1 MAIKD
6 NLVDIENK
14 LVNYNAKLL
23 PVVKNR
29 KVEEVKVSAEETERL
44 NQIVYKM
51 MAKNCDH
58 PDDYF
63 LELVHERGHA
73 DWFLDGKEAKKHGLA
88 SHLRLPTLEIDID
101 VKIKMR

>member
-1 MAIKD
+1 MIHDVSSMAWG
-6 NLVDIENK
+6 
-14 LVNYNAKLL
+14 
-23 PVVKNR
+23 
-29 KVEEVKVSAEETERL
+29 KVEEVKVSAQETERL

-63 LELVHERGHA
+63 LDLVHERGHA

-88 SHLRLPTLEIDID
+88 CHLRLPTLEIDID